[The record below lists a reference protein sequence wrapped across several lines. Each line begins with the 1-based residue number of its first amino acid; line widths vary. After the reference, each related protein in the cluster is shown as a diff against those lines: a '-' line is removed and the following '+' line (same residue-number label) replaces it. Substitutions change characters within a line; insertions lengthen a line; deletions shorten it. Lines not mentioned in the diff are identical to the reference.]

1 MHHLGFSHCGYDRD
15 LMRTLQAGDVEGC
28 LEFASYFNSLDDL
41 PWSTPEFVA
50 AYRQRFHAARY
61 VMLERDETSWLR
73 SYFGYFG
80 ERCTPEEALRRF
92 RDHRSRILDL
102 LAGEEHVLRMNICA
116 GEGYEKL
123 CPFLGV
129 PVATMPFPFENRG
142 SLSSSR

>member
-1 MHHLGFSHCGYDRD
+1 MRRLGFSHCGYDRD
-15 LMRTLQAGDVEGC
+15 LMRVIQEGDVESC
-28 LEFASYFNSLDDL
+28 LEFASHFNSLDDL

-50 AYRQRFHAARY
+50 AHRQRFHAARY

-92 RDHRSRILDL
+92 RDHQSRILDL

-116 GEGYEKL
+116 ARK
-123 CPFLGV
+123 
-129 PVATMPFPFENRG
+129 
-142 SLSSSR
+142 